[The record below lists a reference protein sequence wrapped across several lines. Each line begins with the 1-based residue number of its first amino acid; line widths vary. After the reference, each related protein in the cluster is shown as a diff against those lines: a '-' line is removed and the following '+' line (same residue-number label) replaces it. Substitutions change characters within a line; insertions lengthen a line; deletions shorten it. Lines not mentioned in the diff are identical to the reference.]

1 MEETRIKSSIMREGK
16 NGVDD
21 LPLATW
27 QLGNSTIARCF
38 HRIACFPS
46 IDFSIVCNERSAATK
61 FSSCSSGRAAGF
73 AETPREHDR
82 AFARNNFI
90 EIGDRLKQ

>member
-1 MEETRIKSSIMREGK
+1 MREGK

-27 QLGNSTIARCF
+27 QLGNSTIAPCF

-46 IDFSIVCNERSAATK
+46 IDFSIVCNESSAATK
-61 FSSCSSGRAAGF
+61 FPSCSSGRAGF
-73 AETPREHDR
+73 AETPRERDP

-90 EIGDRLKQ
+90 ERGRAFKTIAVATAE

>member
-46 IDFSIVCNERSAATK
+46 IDFSIVRNEPSAATK
-61 FSSCSSGRAAGF
+61 FPSCSSGRAGF

-90 EIGDRLKQ
+90 EGGDRLKQ